1 MQRFIIITSFMTL
14 LLEALTTPFMQ
25 RALLAGLLIAP
36 LLGLFGVIV
45 SMRKMSFF
53 GEGIAHASLAGVAI
67 ALFAGI
73 APLPVSIAWACFVGA
88 LVYFLERKTT
98 ISADSAIGM
107 LFTASMALGI
117 LIISK
122 TPGYQPELM
131 SYLFGNI
138 LSIRATDLWY
148 LIGIVP
154 LLFGWLL
161 YALRPLTIA
170 SISDDLARV
179 RGISTDGLLF
189 IFYIVLAIALVLS
202 VKVMGIILVSA
213 LLITPPAIGK
223 TLSSSYKGFLF
234 WTLIASV
241 LMTLGGLLL
250 SYILNVP
257 SGATIVLVGTGLFG
271 LVNLR
276 IK

>member
-1 MQRFIIITSFMTL
+1 MTL
-14 LLEALTTPFMQ
+14 LLEALITPFMQ

-67 ALFAGI
+67 ALFAGV
-73 APLPVSIAWACFVGA
+73 APLPVSIAWACGVGA
-88 LVYFLERKTT
+88 LVYYLENKTS
-98 ISADSAIGM
+98 ISSDSAIGM
-107 LFTASMALGI
+107 LFTASMALGV
-117 LIISK
+117 LLISK

-138 LSIRATDLWY
+138 LSIRLQDIWY
-148 LIGIVP
+148 LLGITP
-154 LLFGWLL
+154 LLFGWLW
-161 YALRPLTIA
+161 YSFHALTIT
-170 SISDDLARV
+170 SMSEDLARV
-179 RGISTDGLLF
+179 RGISTNRLLF
-189 IFYIVLAIALVLS
+189 TFYVVLAVALVLS

-223 TLSSSYKGFLF
+223 TLSGSYKGFLT

-250 SYILNVP
+250 SYIVNAP
-257 SGATIVLVGTGLFG
+257 SGAMIVLVGTGLFA
-271 LVNLR
+271 VSNLR
-276 IK
+276 KL